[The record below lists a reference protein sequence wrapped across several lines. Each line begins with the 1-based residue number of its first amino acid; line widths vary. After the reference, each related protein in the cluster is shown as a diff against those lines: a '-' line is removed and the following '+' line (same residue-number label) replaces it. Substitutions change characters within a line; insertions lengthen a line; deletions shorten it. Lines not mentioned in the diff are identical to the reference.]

1 MPPER
6 GYSVASGEVSQ
17 RWSEAGLDPD
27 EARRRLAAHGPN
39 RLVEPRRWA
48 WLREVVRVAADPMA
62 LMLLVAA
69 AVYLALGQR
78 RDGVILLAALVPVLG
93 VDVLLEAR
101 SRSAL
106 KKLAAAVRPLA
117 RVVRGGAIAEVPTE
131 AIVPGDLLVL
141 GEGDVLHADG
151 LVRRSQNLSLD
162 EAPLT
167 GESEPRPKRATEGR
181 PGPDA
186 PEECRFWAGSRV
198 LAGHGLGEVTETG
211 GRTRFGHIAR
221 LTAEAAPEPT
231 PLQRRTARMVR
242 RLGLLAMAA
251 AAAVFA
257 LDFHR
262 RGDALQALL
271 TAVSLSIA
279 AIPEEFPLVVTLF
292 LTLGAWR
299 LSRRG
304 VLVRRLASVETLG
317 STTVICTD
325 KTGTVTAGEFVLDA
339 HQVLSPSVSEA
350 ELLEAAALACEP
362 DPQDPMERALLGHA
376 REHGVKVAELH
387 GRWHLVH
394 DYDFDPV
401 GKHMSHVWRR
411 REPGPGLPF
420 RIVAKGA
427 LEGVLE
433 HCRLGPGERER
444 AEARNAALA
453 DQGMRVLAV
462 AGREAEVLT
471 GDRGRDEGELRLLG
485 LTGFRDPLRPQVPAA
500 IAECGRAGIQVK
512 LVTGDHALTAH
523 AIAEAAGIPHQE
535 GLVVT
540 GEEID
545 ALPPE
550 ARIERFRRAAI
561 FARVRPEQKHAIV
574 DALARAGEVV
584 AMTGDGINDAPALRR
599 ADIGISLGIRGTAVA
614 RAAADLVMLEDD
626 FASLV
631 ATVREGR
638 AIYAKIQRAF
648 LYLLAFHLPI
658 VGLAL
663 AVPLLGLPLL
673 LQPVH
678 LVWLELIV
686 HPVSA
691 LVFESE
697 PPPPDLMDRP
707 PRDPREPLVAG
718 RLAWRSLASGAILT
732 AAALWAYAVHLPEG
746 VAYARS
752 LGVAVVVAGS
762 LFLVWA
768 ERSPEGPWL
777 TARFPRSVTFWLV
790 WGGVALSLP
799 VFMHWPAAAEVFQ
812 IQPLTASDWALVAGL
827 SVLPVAWRAL
837 PWRREQK
844 GAWRRGRS
852 D

>member
-1 MPPER
+1 M
-6 GYSVASGEVSQ
+6 GSGELSE
-17 RWSEAGLDPD
+17 RWSGVGLDPE
-27 EARRRLAAHGPN
+27 EARRRLHVHGPN
-39 RLVEPRRWA
+39 RLVEPKRWA
-48 WLREVVRVAADPMA
+48 WLGEALRVLADPMA
-62 LMLLVAA
+62 LMLALAA
-69 AVYLALGQR
+69 GVYLALGER
-78 RDGVILLAALVPVLG
+78 RDGIILLVALVPVLG
-93 VDVLLEAR
+93 VDVVLEAR

-117 RVVRGGAIAEVPTE
+117 RVVRGGATVEVPTE
-131 AIVPGDLLVL
+131 GIVPGDVLVL

-151 LVRRSQNLSLD
+151 VVRRAQNLSVD

-167 GESEPRPKRATEGR
+167 GESEPCPKRPLEGEAG
-181 PGPDA
+181 PGA

-242 RLGLLAMAA
+242 RLGLAAMGV

-279 AIPEEFPLVVTLF
+279 AIPEEFPLVFTLF

-299 LSRRG
+299 LSRHG

-325 KTGTVTAGEFVLDA
+325 KTGTVTAGEFALDA
-339 HQVLSPSVSEA
+339 HQVLGSGISEA

-362 DPQDPMERALLGHA
+362 EPQDPMERALLAHA
-376 REHGVKVAELH
+376 REHGVHVADLH
-387 GRWHLVH
+387 ARWHLVH

-411 REPGPGLPF
+411 REAGAGLPF

-433 HCRLGPGERER
+433 HCRLSPGERER
-444 AEARNAALA
+444 AEAANAALA
-453 DQGMRVLAV
+453 GQGMRVLAV

-471 GDRGRDEGELRLLG
+471 GDRARDEGGLRLLG
-485 LTGFRDPLRPQVPAA
+485 LAGFRDPLRPQVPAA
-500 IAECGRAGIQVK
+500 IAECGRAGIHLK

-523 AIAEAAGIPHQE
+523 AIAEAAGIPHEE
-535 GLVVT
+535 GMIVT
-540 GEEID
+540 GEEIE
-545 ALPPE
+545 ALSPE
-550 ARIERFRRAAI
+550 ARVERFKRAAI

-663 AVPLLGLPLL
+663 AVPVLGLPLL

-707 PRDPREPLVAG
+707 PRNPREPLVAG
-718 RLAWRSLASGAILT
+718 RLAWRSIASGVILT
-732 AAALWAYAVHLPEG
+732 AAALWAYAAHLPEG
-746 VAYARS
+746 AAYARS

-762 LFLVWA
+762 LLLVWA
-768 ERSPEGPWL
+768 ERAPEGSWL
-777 TARFPRSVTFWLV
+777 AAPFPRSPTFWLV
-790 WGGVALSLP
+790 WGSVALSLP
-799 VFMHWPAAAEVFQ
+799 VFMHWPAAADVFQ
-812 IQPLTASDWALVAGL
+812 IQPLSGPDWGL
-827 SVLPVAWRAL
+827 AIGLAALPVAWRAV
-837 PWRREQK
+837 PWPRGRPGTWRR
-844 GAWRRGRS
+844 RGS